1 MKELQN
7 CLKDLTVF
15 SRLES
20 EELELVCQSS
30 FEKYYQKGEII
41 FFENDDYGGLYLL
54 VSGRV
59 KLSMLSPDGKE
70 KVLNILQEGDIMGE
84 VSFFDLDPHPITAE
98 AMENARIVIIP
109 REKLEDII
117 TKKPTLA
124 LKIIESLAK
133 KTRLLTS
140 QVRELVF
147 HDAAGRMASLLS
159 RFEEDFGVEINGGKM
174 IDIILTHKEIANL
187 IGSSRVTVTKIINNF
202 IDDGVIKMHK
212 RKIVIV
218 DEEKLGKKLHT
229 SI

>member
-1 MKELQN
+1 MEELQS

-15 SRLES
+15 SKLKSDELKLICES
-20 EELELVCQSS
+20 SY
-30 FEKYYQKGEII
+30 EKRYQKGEII
-41 FFENDDYGGLYLL
+41 FFENDEYGGLYLL

-59 KLSMLSPDGKE
+59 KLSMLSPEGKE

-109 REKLEDII
+109 REKLEEII
-117 TKKPTLA
+117 TNKPGLA

-147 HDAAGRMASLLS
+147 HDAAGRMASLLR
-159 RFEEDFGVEINGGKM
+159 RFADDFGVEIKGGMM
-174 IDIILTHKEIANL
+174 IDLILTHKEIANL
-187 IGSSRVTVTKIINNF
+187 IGSSRVTVTKIMNNF
-202 IDDGVIKMHK
+202 IDEGIIKMYK

>member
-1 MKELQN
+1 MEELKS

-15 SRLES
+15 SKIKS
-20 EELELVCQSS
+20 DELKLICENSY
-30 FEKYYQKGEII
+30 EKYYQKGEII

-59 KLSMLSPDGKE
+59 KLSMLSPEGKE

-84 VSFFDLDPHPITAE
+84 ISFFDLDPHPITAE
-98 AMENARIVIIP
+98 AMEKARIVIIP
-109 REKLEDII
+109 REKLEEII
-117 TKKPTLA
+117 VNKPELA

-147 HDAAGRMASLLS
+147 HDAAGRMASLLR
-159 RFEEDFGVEINGGKM
+159 RFADDFGVEINGGKM
-174 IDIILTHKEIANL
+174 IDLILTHKEIANL
-187 IGSSRVTVTKIINNF
+187 IGSSRVTVTKTMNNF
-202 IDDGVIKMHK
+202 INEGIIKMYK

>member
-1 MKELQN
+1 MEELQN

-20 EELELVCQSS
+20 DELELVCQSS

-59 KLSMLSPDGKE
+59 KLTMLSPEGKE

-98 AMENARIVIIP
+98 AMEDARIVIIP
-109 REKLEDII
+109 RERLEDII
-117 TKKPTLA
+117 TKKPGLA

-159 RFEEDFGVEINGGKM
+159 RFADDFGVEINGGKM

-202 IDDGVIKMHK
+202 IDEGVIKMHK
-212 RKIVIV
+212 RKIVII

>member
-1 MKELQN
+1 MEELKS

-15 SRLES
+15 SKLKSDELRLICENS
-20 EELELVCQSS
+20 Y
-30 FEKYYQKGEII
+30 EKYYQKGEII

-59 KLSMLSPDGKE
+59 KLSMLSPEGKE

-84 VSFFDLDPHPITAE
+84 ISFFDLDPHPISAE
-98 AMENARIVIIP
+98 AMEKARIVIIP
-109 REKLEDII
+109 REKLEEII
-117 TKKPTLA
+117 TNKPDLA

-147 HDAAGRMASLLS
+147 HDAAGRMASLLR
-159 RFEEDFGVEINGGKM
+159 RFADDFGVEINGGKM
-174 IDIILTHKEIANL
+174 IDLILTHKEIANL
-187 IGSSRVTVTKIINNF
+187 IGSSRVTVTKTMNNF
-202 IDDGVIKMHK
+202 INEGIIKMYK
-212 RKIVIV
+212 RKIVII

>member
-1 MKELQN
+1 MEELQN

-20 EELELVCQSS
+20 DELELVCESS

-109 REKLEDII
+109 REKLEGII
-117 TKKPTLA
+117 TKKPGLA
-124 LKIIESLAK
+124 LKIIESLTK

-147 HDAAGRMASLLS
+147 HDAAGRMASLMS
-159 RFEEDFGVEINGGKM
+159 RFADDFGVDIKGGKM

-202 IDDGVIKMHK
+202 IDEGLIKMHK
-212 RKIVIV
+212 RKIVII

>member
-1 MKELQN
+1 MESLQN

-15 SRLES
+15 SKLKPD
-20 EELELVCQSS
+20 ELELVCKSS
-30 FEKYYQKGEII
+30 YEKHYQKGGII
-41 FFENDDYGGLYLL
+41 FFENDAHGGLYLL

-59 KLSMLSPDGKE
+59 KLTMLSPDGKE

-84 VSFFDLDPHPITAE
+84 ISFFDLDPHPITAE
-98 AMENARIVIIP
+98 AIEDTRLLIIP
-109 REKLEDII
+109 REKLEEII
-117 TKKPTLA
+117 TEKPGLA

-147 HDAAGRMASLLS
+147 HDAAGRMASLIR
-159 RFEEDFGVEINGGKM
+159 RFLDDFGFEVSSGKM

-202 IDDGVIKMHK
+202 IDQGIIKMYK
-212 RKIVIV
+212 RKIVV
-218 DEEKLGKKLHT
+218 LDEEKLGEKLHT
-229 SI
+229 AI

>member
-1 MKELQN
+1 MEELQN

-20 EELELVCQSS
+20 DELELVCQSS

-59 KLSMLSPDGKE
+59 KLSMLSPEGKE

-117 TKKPTLA
+117 TKKPGLA

-159 RFEEDFGVEINGGKM
+159 RFADDFGVEINGGKM

-202 IDDGVIKMHK
+202 IDEGVIKMHK

>member
-1 MKELQN
+1 MEELQN

-20 EELELVCQSS
+20 DELELVCQSS

-59 KLSMLSPDGKE
+59 KLTMLSPEGKE

-98 AMENARIVIIP
+98 AMEDARIVIIP

-117 TKKPTLA
+117 TKKPGLA

-159 RFEEDFGVEINGGKM
+159 RFADDFGVEINGGKM

-202 IDDGVIKMHK
+202 IDEGVIKMHK
-212 RKIVIV
+212 RKIVII

>member
-1 MKELQN
+1 MEKLQN

-20 EELELVCQSS
+20 DELELVCQSS

-117 TKKPTLA
+117 TKKPSLA

-159 RFEEDFGVEINGGKM
+159 RFVKDFGVEINGGKM

-202 IDDGVIKMHK
+202 IDEGVIKMHK

>member
-1 MKELQN
+1 LRELQN
-7 CLKDLTVF
+7 CLKDLAVF
-15 SRLES
+15 SKLES
-20 EELELVCQSS
+20 DELKMICESS
-30 FEKYYQKGEII
+30 FEKHYKKGEIV
-41 FFENDDYGGLYLL
+41 FFEDDDYGGLYLL
-54 VSGRV
+54 ISGRV

-98 AMENARIVIIP
+98 TMEDARILIIP
-109 REKLEDII
+109 RGKLEHII
-117 TKKPTLA
+117 TREPGLA

-147 HDAAGRMASLLS
+147 HDAAGRMASLLR
-159 RFEEDFGVEINGGKM
+159 RFADDFGVEINGGTM

-187 IGSSRVTVTKIINNF
+187 IGSSRVTVTKIVNNF
-202 IDDGVIKMHK
+202 IDEGIIKLYK
-212 RKIVIV
+212 RKIVVV

>member
-1 MKELQN
+1 MEELQN

-20 EELELVCQSS
+20 DELELVCQSS

-59 KLSMLSPDGKE
+59 KLTMLSPEGKE

-98 AMENARIVIIP
+98 AMEDARIVIIP
-109 REKLEDII
+109 RERLEDII
-117 TKKPTLA
+117 TKKPGLA

-159 RFEEDFGVEINGGKM
+159 RFAEDFGVEINGGKM

-202 IDDGVIKMHK
+202 IDEGVIKMHK
-212 RKIVIV
+212 RKIVII

>member
-1 MKELQN
+1 MEELQN

-20 EELELVCQSS
+20 DELKLVCESS
-30 FEKYYQKGEII
+30 FEKRYQKGEII
-41 FFENDDYGGLYLL
+41 FFENDEYGGLYLL

-117 TKKPTLA
+117 TKKPGLA

-159 RFEEDFGVEINGGKM
+159 RFVEDFGVDINGGKM

-187 IGSSRVTVTKIINNF
+187 IGSSRVTVTKIINDF
-202 IDDGVIKMHK
+202 IDEGIIKMHK

>member
-159 RFEEDFGVEINGGKM
+159 RFAEDFGVEINGGKM

>member
-1 MKELQN
+1 MEELQN

-20 EELELVCQSS
+20 DELELVCESS
-30 FEKYYQKGEII
+30 FEKHYKKGEII

-59 KLSMLSPDGKE
+59 KLSMLSPDGKQ

-117 TKKPTLA
+117 TKKPGLA

-159 RFEEDFGVEINGGKM
+159 RFAEDFGVDINGGKM

-202 IDDGVIKMHK
+202 IDEGIIKMHK